1 MCYCS
6 HCSAHLLLV
15 IASSV
20 RTRHELFA
28 DEYSPMNTA
37 RSSAS
42 SQYSGAGRPSSN
54 HDRRQNQN
62 QKQKQKQ
69 RKRQQLNQ
77 QKSRVTGDDD
87 NDDNDDDSD
96 RDGDGDT
103 MPLASPCKEQSAR
116 NFDDDDS
123 SKEEV
128 SVDKAS
134 FWPQSGYADE
144 SGGGNGGHGCDCGG
158 GGGDGYRRGSS
169 GGSATAEDSWNTEM
183 GRALDD
189 DTPSTSR
196 IGSSGRSSSRSGARR
211 PSRRYLV
218 EQNRLRSGW

>member
-37 RSSAS
+37 RRSAS

-87 NDDNDDDSD
+87 NDDNDDDDDIGGCANGLDKISTSPGTSENTCRRVISVHSD
-96 RDGDGDT
+96 TVVPHARDDLET
-103 MPLASPCKEQSAR
+103 NSCSAR
-116 NFDDDDS
+116 TRY
-123 SKEEV
+123 KKLV
-128 SVDKAS
+128 LVAMHR
-134 FWPQSGYADE
+134 A
-144 SGGGNGGHGCDCGG
+144 GGTVC
-158 GGGDGYRRGSS
+158 
-169 GGSATAEDSWNTEM
+169 
-183 GRALDD
+183 
-189 DTPSTSR
+189 
-196 IGSSGRSSSRSGARR
+196 
-211 PSRRYLV
+211 
-218 EQNRLRSGW
+218 